1 MFSSL
6 RAGFLAAVAAACLAV
21 ACLTAT
27 AANKPFTND
36 DLATSSVEL
45 EAQIKSDAG
54 TPAKTVDQLKH
65 DADAAF
71 AKNDFRTG
79 MQALDQIVAAAP
91 NDAAT
96 WLRLAHTIQQIRPGN
111 DNERAMLLEKAS
123 SAAYIAYHRAT
134 DRNQKADSLR
144 LDAQQLIM

>member
-1 MFSSL
+1 MLSPF
-6 RAGFLAAVAAACLAV
+6 RAGLVAAAAAACLAV
-21 ACLTAT
+21 ACFSAT

-36 DLATSSVEL
+36 DLTSSAVEL

-79 MQALDQIVAAAP
+79 MLVLGQIVAAAP

-111 DNERAMLLEKAS
+111 DSERAMNAAS
-123 SAAYIAYHRAT
+123 ESAIEPPCGT
-134 DRNQKADSLR
+134 LDRSEAWCRHSESAR
-144 LDAQQLIM
+144 SRP